1 MTSCEKLH
9 VMKISHKTLQIEC
22 FKGIICHDVKESL
35 QCLRIYCAQWPFRY
49 VRKNFQIQISPML
62 FKRKIQKVSVTE
74 DNRVAMTMILEDKT
88 PSLPMFLAMM

>member
-1 MTSCEKLH
+1 
-9 VMKISHKTLQIEC
+9 MKISHETLQIEYL
-22 FKGIICHDVKESL
+22 KGIICHAVKKSL
-35 QCLRIYCAQWPFRY
+35 QCLRIYCAQWLFHY
-49 VRKNFQIQISPML
+49 VWKNFQIQISPIL

>member
-9 VMKISHKTLQIEC
+9 VMKISHETLQIEC
-22 FKGIICHDVKESL
+22 FKGIICHAVKESL
-35 QCLRIYCAQWPFRY
+35 QCLRIYCAQWPFHY

-74 DNRVAMTMILEDKT
+74 DNRVAITMILEDKT